1 MLHFIAPPMPHFTVG
16 GEDTYAPGRSH
27 PDRSNI
33 GVFDLIYVTKGEL
46 ALAENGA
53 EYRLADHHFVILR
66 PDAAHRTVMPCREE
80 THFYWLHFQ
89 TQGAWTEVIE
99 QQPVDL
105 SQSVEPYS
113 HIEKFS
119 FYIPKTAHLAHPDPA
134 LSIIQQILAFQGQST
149 SEAKWKQQT
158 AFQELLLALR
168 EEGDLMPKSR
178 QLQIAEAAALYLR
191 NHYRETVSYEQLS
204 RHVHFHENYI
214 SLCMKQTFGCT
225 PLDYLIRYRIAQ
237 AKRLLIRT
245 NDPIGAIAEATGFG
259 SFPYFV
265 RCFVKHTGKR
275 PNAFRKQFRQ

>member
-16 GEDTYAPGRSH
+16 GEDTYAPGRTH
-27 PDRSNI
+27 PDRANI

-46 ALAENGA
+46 VLAENET
-53 EYRLADHHFVILR
+53 EYRLSDDHFVILR

-89 TQGAWTEVIE
+89 TLGYWTEVRE

-105 SQSVEPYS
+105 SQSVEPYA
-113 HIEKFS
+113 HIETFS
-119 FYIPKTAHLAHPDPA
+119 FYIPKSAHLAQPDRA
-134 LSIIQQILAFQGQST
+134 ISIIREILSCQRQNTA
-149 SEAKWKQQT
+149 EAKWKQQT

-168 EEGDLMPKSR
+168 EEGDHMPKSR
-178 QLQIAEAAALYLR
+178 QFLIAEAAALYLR
-191 NHYRETVSYEQLS
+191 NHYRESVSYERLS
-204 RHVHFHENYI
+204 QNVHFHENYI

-225 PLDYLIRYRIAQ
+225 PLDYLIRYRIGQ

-245 NDPIGAIAEATGFG
+245 NDPVGAIAEATGFG

-265 RCFVKHTGKR
+265 RCFVKQTGQR